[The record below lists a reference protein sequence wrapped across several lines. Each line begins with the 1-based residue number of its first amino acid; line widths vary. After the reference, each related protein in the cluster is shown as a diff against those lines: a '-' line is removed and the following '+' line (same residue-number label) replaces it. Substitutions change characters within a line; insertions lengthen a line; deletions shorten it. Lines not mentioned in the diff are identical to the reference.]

1 MLRPGRNCWQL
12 AAAGRAAVLVD
23 AAAYFAAVAAA
34 IARAERSV
42 IILSWD
48 VDSRTSL
55 VGGLPEDAT
64 CRLGGLLNAAL
75 ERRPTLRIHVLN
87 WDFAMLYAFEREAL
101 PLYRREWRAHRR
113 LHFRFDANHPIGACH
128 HQKVVVVD
136 DAVAFLGG
144 LDICARRWD
153 TPRHDAHD
161 PRRVDFAGKPYA
173 PFHDVQIAVDGP
185 AAAALGTLARRRWER
200 ATGERLAPVV
210 GAGDRWPASLRPDF
224 TDVGVG
230 IARTVPTGLDESE
243 VREVETLFLD
253 AIAAARRTIYVE
265 NQYFTATRIADAL
278 AARLAEPDGPE
289 IVIVVPRECS
299 GWLEQQT
306 MGMRRRRVV
315 ERLHAADRHGRLRV
329 YAPVLTDVDV
339 GTNVH
344 SKVMVVDDRLLR
356 VGSANLS
363 NRSMAVDTECDV
375 ALEARD
381 DATVAR
387 GILGIRDRLL
397 ADHLGVAPDDVAAAT
412 VATGS
417 LVAAIERL
425 QAGTHTLAP
434 LARPCAGWLDALPPE
449 VHLFDPTEPI
459 DPERLIQ
466 QLVPEEIQHSFHC
479 SLLRGA
485 AVLLVLGTVTAVSTA
500 LGVDAVALTEP
511 ARRFADQP
519 ELVVLGFVVGGL
531 AFVPVTV
538 MIIASGLVL
547 GPHDGLAVAVVGV
560 LASAVVAYAIGRGLG
575 RERVRRLAGPRL
587 NRLSVRLARRSVVA
601 VATARVL
608 ALAPFTTMNLVAGA
622 TRLPFR
628 DYLVGTLIGT
638 VPGVV
643 AIALGTGGLVT
654 LLRRFAIGGI
664 AVSAAAGLGLL
675 ALGLRLGRAARTPH
689 PVASIAGAPGHA

>member
-1 MLRPGRNCWQL
+1 MLI
-12 AAAGRAAVLVD
+12 D
-23 AAAYFAAVAAA
+23 AAAYFAAIADA

-42 IILSWD
+42 MILSWD

-55 VGGLPEDAT
+55 VGGLPADPT

-75 ERRPTLRIHVLN
+75 EERPELQIRVLN

-113 LHFRFDANHPIGACH
+113 LHFRLDANHPIGGCH

-136 DAVAFLGG
+136 DAVAFVGG

-153 TPRHDAHD
+153 TPRHDAAD

-173 PFHDVQIAVDGP
+173 PFHDVQVAVDGP
-185 AAAALGTLARRRWER
+185 AAAALGMLARRRWER
-200 ATGERLAPVV
+200 ATGERLVPGVDA
-210 GAGDRWPASLRPDF
+210 ADRWPASVRPDF
-224 TDVGVG
+224 TDVRVG
-230 IARTVPTGLDESE
+230 IARTVPAGLDEWE

-265 NQYFTATRIADAL
+265 NQYFTSTRIAEAL
-278 AARLAEPDGPE
+278 AVRLAERDGPE

-306 MGMRRRRVV
+306 MGMRRRRIV

-356 VGSANLS
+356 IGSANLS

-375 ALEARD
+375 AIEAHD
-381 DATVAR
+381 DAAVAR
-387 GILGIRDRLL
+387 GILRIRDRLL
-397 ADHLGVAPDDVAAAT
+397 ADHLGIPEAAVAAAT
-412 VATGS
+412 GATDSLIVA
-417 LVAAIERL
+417 VERL
-425 QAGTHTLAP
+425 LGATHTLVP
-434 LARPCAGWLDALPPE
+434 LERPCAGWLDRLPPE
-449 VHLFDPTEPI
+449 VHLFDPAEPI

-466 QLVPEEIQHSFHC
+466 QLVPEEVQHSFHR

-485 AVLLVLGTVTAVSTA
+485 AVLLVLSTAMAVATA
-500 LGVDAVALTEP
+500 LGVDAVALTAP
-511 ARRFADQP
+511 ARHLADQP
-519 ELVVLGFVVGGL
+519 ELVVLAFVAGGL
-531 AFVPVTV
+531 AYVPVTV
-538 MIIASGLVL
+538 MIIASVLVL
-547 GPHDGLAVAVVGV
+547 GPHDGLAIAIGGV
-560 LASAVVAYAIGRGLG
+560 LASAVVTYGVGRGLG
-575 RERVRRLAGPRL
+575 RERVRRLAGRRL
-587 NRLSVRLARRSVVA
+587 NRLSARLARRSVLA

-622 TRLPFR
+622 TRLAFR
-628 DYLVGTLIGT
+628 DYVLGTLIGT
-638 VPGVV
+638 VPGVA
-643 AIALGTGGLVT
+643 AIALGTGGLVA
-654 LLRRFAIGGI
+654 LLQRFVLGGI
-664 AVSAAAGLGLL
+664 TVSAASGIGLL
-675 ALGLRLGRAARTPH
+675 ALGLRLGRVARAPQ
-689 PVASIAGAPGHA
+689 PLSSIAGAAGHA